1 MTWLFSAGS
10 APYAAGDFNEAF
22 EPGYLQEFEKW
33 VVFKLSEGGERHRG
47 NTRKTKR
54 TQARE
59 YPMSVSVLS
68 CCSFSATDS
77 SCTGHKKPTG
87 KKLFFSDSGAI
98 SRPDFFR

>member
-1 MTWLFSAGS
+1 MGLYINKGIALFLCVEILIYIVIS
-10 APYAAGDFNEAF
+10 
-22 EPGYLQEFEKW
+22 
-33 VVFKLSEGGERHRG
+33 

-54 TQARE
+54 TQAWE

-77 SCTGHKKPTG
+77 SCAGHKKPAG